1 MTVDLPLEG
10 CRGRKL
16 AKLGACLAPELV
28 EREVGVSET
37 TRLVGGR
44 EGGTGQI
51 TSHALSP

>member
-10 CRGRKL
+10 CTGRKL

-37 TRLVGGR
+37 TRLIGGR